1 MIDESGGS
9 HGMGQHSDKA
19 RESLLDAAEELF
31 ARYGIDAVSN
41 RKITEHAG
49 TANHSAITYHFGSRE
64 ELLRALL
71 SRHLEQM
78 RKLREQRLT
87 TLGDAPELRDL
98 IAYRF
103 LPWIDL
109 LAAQPVPGW
118 RARFLFQAR
127 SVPSVAA
134 VLAQSLA
141 DHEGFDELTA
151 RMNVILV
158 DIPPSVLN
166 ARSSILAPLLMGIC
180 SDYEGQVQ
188 DGTARGSWQSM
199 GYFLIDAIVGMLAA
213 PVTHP
218 GDYLPPTAEPDL
230 I

>member
-1 MIDESGGS
+1 
-9 HGMGQHSDKA
+9 MGQHSDKA

-134 VLAQSLA
+134 VLAQLLA

-218 GDYLPPTAEPDL
+218 GDYLPTTAEPDL

>member
-1 MIDESGGS
+1 
-9 HGMGQHSDKA
+9 MGQHSDKA

-31 ARYGIDAVSN
+31 AHYGIDAVSN

-64 ELLRALL
+64 DLLRALL

-87 TLGDAPELRDL
+87 ALGEAPGLREL

-109 LAAQPVPGW
+109 LEAQPVPGW

-127 SVPSVAA
+127 TVPSVAA
-134 VLAQSLA
+134 VLGQSLV
-141 DHEGFDELTA
+141 DHEGIDELTA

-158 DIPPSVLN
+158 DIPPSILN
-166 ARSSILAPLLMGIC
+166 ARSSILVPLMLGIF
-180 SDYEGQVQ
+180 SDYERQVQ

>member
-1 MIDESGGS
+1 
-9 HGMGQHSDKA
+9 MGQHSDKA

-78 RKLREQRLT
+78 RKLREQRLAA
-87 TLGDAPELRDL
+87 LGDAPELRDL

-109 LAAQPVPGW
+109 QAAQPVPG
-118 RARFLFQAR
+118 
-127 SVPSVAA
+127 
-134 VLAQSLA
+134 
-141 DHEGFDELTA
+141 
-151 RMNVILV
+151 
-158 DIPPSVLN
+158 
-166 ARSSILAPLLMGIC
+166 
-180 SDYEGQVQ
+180 
-188 DGTARGSWQSM
+188 
-199 GYFLIDAIVGMLAA
+199 
-213 PVTHP
+213 
-218 GDYLPPTAEPDL
+218 
-230 I
+230 